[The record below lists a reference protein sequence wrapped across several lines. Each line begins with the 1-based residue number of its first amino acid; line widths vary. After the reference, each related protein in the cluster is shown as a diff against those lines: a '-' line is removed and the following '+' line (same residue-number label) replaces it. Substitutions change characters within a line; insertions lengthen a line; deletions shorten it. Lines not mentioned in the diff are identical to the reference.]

1 MWKASEK
8 QINKIVH
15 LVCSDE
21 ESQTIRQI
29 YSELP
34 MNDAT
39 YPDERA
45 DYKKAI
51 MEDKLKDISL
61 SQASWI
67 INSLENHRNLDKLVK
82 TFKELRII

>member
-34 MNDAT
+34 INNAT

-45 DYKKAI
+45 NYKKAI
-51 MEDKLKDISL
+51 MEDKLKGISL

-67 INSLENHRNLDKLVK
+67 IDSLISHRSLDKIVK
-82 TFKELRII
+82 TFKELKII

>member
-1 MWKASEK
+1 MFKATEK

-21 ESQTIRQI
+21 ESRTIRQI

-34 MNDAT
+34 TNNAT
-39 YPDERA
+39 YPSERA

-51 MEDKLKDISL
+51 LEDKLKDISL
-61 SQASWI
+61 VQASWI
-67 INSLENHRNLDKLVK
+67 IDSLLSHRNLDKLVK
-82 TFKELRII
+82 TFKELKII

>member
-34 MNDAT
+34 TNNAT

-45 DYKKAI
+45 NYKKAI
-51 MEDKLKDISL
+51 MEDKLKGISL

-67 INSLENHRNLDKLVK
+67 IDSLISHRNLDKIVK
-82 TFKELRII
+82 TFKELKII

>member
-34 MNDAT
+34 INNAT

-51 MEDKLKDISL
+51 MEDKLKGISL
-61 SQASWI
+61 SQASWLI
-67 INSLENHRNLDKLVK
+67 DSLISHRNLDKVVR
-82 TFKELRII
+82 TFKELNII